1 MAAAASVAEMGAPGD
16 APAAPPSTAP
26 LEPPAP
32 LDASPLLPASLPLP
46 ALPPVVAFVPAVA
59 FVPLVPP
66 LPERSPAEPPYP
78 ALAVRPPV
86 DLPLVAPRPPVPE
99 VPAEGAEPNGPLLLT
114 VRSALA
120 PGLVRDVKDPLLTG
134 AARNV
139 GERTEPFFFL
149 DGGLALSLTGEKAW
163 RGLNPRLHT
172 NIGMVASLN
181 SEYDLGGYR
190 FGPKFIWSWGGSV
203 RGVRAGRF
211 EWNADLTYALWR
223 MHYPSSYGGDGSASD
238 ESILGDG
245 ALNPW
250 NGNLILTFGVT
261 RAFRR

>member
-1 MAAAASVAEMGAPGD
+1 LTRRTFGAF
-16 APAAPPSTAP
+16 ALLLLSIAP
-26 LEPPAP
+26 LTAQ
-32 LDASPLLPASLPLP
+32 D
-46 ALPPVVAFVPAVA
+46 VVGH
-59 FVPLVPP
+59 
-66 LPERSPAEPPYP
+66 
-78 ALAVRPPV
+78 
-86 DLPLVAPRPPVPE
+86 
-99 VPAEGAEPNGPLLLT
+99 VPAESPFRDLSGKHLTSLQVGWVLPSSDPAGVGPRSGLVVIGRYEYDVNGPLLLT

-139 GERTEPFFFL
+139 GERTERFFFL
-149 DGGLALSLTGEKAW
+149 DGGLALCLTGEKAW

>member
-1 MAAAASVAEMGAPGD
+1 VLPSSD
-16 APAAPPSTAP
+16 PAGVGPRSG
-26 LEPPAP
+26 L
-32 LDASPLLPASLPLP
+32 
-46 ALPPVVAFVPAVA
+46 VVIGRYEYDV
-59 FVPLVPP
+59 
-66 LPERSPAEPPYP
+66 
-78 ALAVRPPV
+78 
-86 DLPLVAPRPPVPE
+86 
-99 VPAEGAEPNGPLLLT
+99 NGPLLLT

>member
-1 MAAAASVAEMGAPGD
+1 LTRRTFGAF
-16 APAAPPSTAP
+16 ALLLLSIAP
-26 LEPPAP
+26 LTAQ
-32 LDASPLLPASLPLP
+32 D
-46 ALPPVVAFVPAVA
+46 VVGH
-59 FVPLVPP
+59 
-66 LPERSPAEPPYP
+66 
-78 ALAVRPPV
+78 
-86 DLPLVAPRPPVPE
+86 
-99 VPAEGAEPNGPLLLT
+99 VPAESPFRDLSGKHLTSLQVGWVLPSSDPAGVGPRSGLVVIGRYEYDVNGPLLLT